1 MLVVPFLL
9 GCYHGINPAMGW
21 LFAVALGMQERSPRA
36 VALAIVPIAMGHVIS
51 VALVVALAVSAAAVL
66 PAGPVR
72 LAAGSLLI
80 GFGLYRLMNRRHPRW
95 VGMRVG
101 FGGLVLWGF
110 LMASAH
116 GAGLMLLPF
125 VLPSSSAGASMTMA
139 MPMPMPMPP
148 GGRSGVDTGLLVLT
162 VHTLGYLLVA
172 TVIALVVYRWL
183 GLNLLRTA
191 WFNQDAVWA
200 VALIATGLIALVS

>member
-139 MPMPMPMPP
+139 MPMPP

>member
-21 LFAVALGMQERSPRA
+21 LFAVALGLQERNARA
-36 VALAIVPIAMGHVIS
+36 VAIAIVPIAIGHVLS

-66 PAGPVR
+66 PPGPVR
-72 LAAGSLLI
+72 LAAGLLLI
-80 GFGLYRLMNRRHPRW
+80 GFGVYRVVNRRHPRW

-101 FGGLVLWGF
+101 FGGLVVWGF

-125 VLPSSSAGASMTMA
+125 VLPSSAGASMS
-139 MPMPMPMPP
+139 MPMPMPMPAAQ
-148 GGRSGVDTGLLVLT
+148 GGRSGVDTGLLVLA

-172 TVIALVVYRWL
+172 TVIALAVYRWL

-200 VALIATGLIALVS
+200 VALIATGLIALAT